1 MYTPKF
7 TITNKILQN
16 IGVIEACREVI
27 TNAPLIPAYEK
38 QFRDEAALS
47 VVHHGTHIEGNE
59 LSFTQAGEVLEG
71 KKVVAGERDIQE
83 VINYRN
89 VLKYLDKEIETK
101 EDKKGT
107 KGKQKEKISYNAE
120 YYTQYTEKQIL
131 KIHSIAME
139 KLVPDE
145 QRGKFRKVQVI
156 LRNAQ
161 TGEIVFRPP
170 PAPEV
175 PYLVDNFLKWL
186 NSKEGK
192 DLHPVF
198 RSAASHYFISS
209 VHPFTDGDGR
219 TARGFATLVLFAE
232 GYDIKRL
239 FSLEEYFDKNAFD
252 YYDALRKTDLTD
264 EKRFAERDLTFWL
277 EFFTK
282 ALSIELTKVKEKIR
296 RLSLDDK
303 IKAKLGGKQLALN
316 ERQMRIMENIESR
329 GQTTMKELKPLL
341 PMISE
346 DTILREIYSL
356 IKQKLI
362 KKKGSR
368 KAVRYV
374 LK

>member
-1 MYTPKF
+1 M
-7 TITNKILQN
+7 ID
-16 IGVIEACREVI
+16 
-27 TNAPLIPAYEK
+27 NAPLIPAYEK
-38 QFRDEAALS
+38 QFRDEVS
-47 VVHHGTHIEGNE
+47 VSIIHHGTHIEGNE
-59 LSFTQAGEVLEG
+59 LSFTQAEEVLEG

-83 VINYRN
+83 VINFRN
-89 VLKYLDKEIETK
+89 VLKYLEKEV
-101 EDKKGT
+101 EDQKTVKT
-107 KGKQKEKISYNAE
+107 AKEKPAYPD
-120 YYTQYTEKQIL
+120 YTEKQIL

-145 QRGKFRKVQVI
+145 QRGRFRKVQVI

-175 PYLVDNFLKWL
+175 PSLVSEFLKWL

-192 DLHPVF
+192 EIHPVF
-198 RSAASHYFISS
+198 RSAIAHYFISS

-219 TARGFATLVLFAE
+219 TARGFATLILFAE

-252 YYDALRKTDLTD
+252 YYDALRKTDLTN
-264 EKRFAERDLTFWL
+264 EKCFAERDLTFWL
-277 EFFTK
+277 EFFTQ
-282 ALSIELTKVKEKIR
+282 ALLIELSKAKEKIR

-303 IKAKLGGKQLALN
+303 IKTKLGGKQLALN
-316 ERQMRIMENIESR
+316 DRQVRIMEYIEGR
-329 GQTTMKELKPLL
+329 GTATMKELKPLL

-374 LK
+374 IR

>member
-1 MYTPKF
+1 MYSPKY

-27 TNAPLIPAYEK
+27 DNAPLIPAYEK
-38 QFRDEAALS
+38 QFRDEVS
-47 VVHHGTHIEGNE
+47 VSIVHHGTHIEGNE
-59 LSFTQAGEVLEG
+59 LSFTQAEEVLEG
-71 KKVVAGERDIQE
+71 KTIVAGERDIQE
-83 VINYRN
+83 VINFRN
-89 VLKYLDKEIETK
+89 VLKYLEKEIA
-101 EDKKGT
+101 DKKMVKT
-107 KGKQKEKISYNAE
+107 AKEKSAYPD
-120 YYTQYTEKQIL
+120 YTEKQIL
-131 KIHSIAME
+131 KIHSVAME

-145 QRGKFRKVQVI
+145 QRGHFRKVQVI

-161 TGEIVFRPP
+161 TGEVVFRPP

-175 PYLVDNFLKWL
+175 PSLVSEFLKWL

-192 DLHPVF
+192 EIHPVF
-198 RSAASHYFISS
+198 RSAIAHYFISS

-219 TARGFATLVLFAE
+219 TARGFATLILFAE

-252 YYDALRKTDLTD
+252 YYDALRKTDLTN
-264 EKRFAERDLTFWL
+264 EKRFAERDLTLWL
-277 EFFTK
+277 EFFTQ
-282 ALSIELTKVKEKIR
+282 ALSIELSRVKEKIR

-303 IKAKLGGKQLALN
+303 IKTKLGGKQLALN
-316 ERQMRIMENIESR
+316 DRQVRIMEYIESR
-329 GQTTMKELKPLL
+329 GTATMKELKPLL

>member
-1 MYTPKF
+1 VYTPKY

-27 TNAPLIPAYEK
+27 NNAPLIPAYEK
-38 QFRDEAALS
+38 QFRDEASLS
-47 VVHHGTHIEGNE
+47 TVHHGTHIEGNE
-59 LSFTQAGEVLEG
+59 LSFTQAEEVLKG

-83 VINYRN
+83 VINFRN
-89 VLKYLDKEIETK
+89 VLKYLDREREEISEEKKETK
-101 EDKKGT
+101 GRE
-107 KGKQKEKISYNAE
+107 KEKNI
-120 YYTQYTEKQIL
+120 YTEKQIL
-131 KIHSIAME
+131 KIHSVAME

-145 QRGKFRKVQVI
+145 QRGHFRKVQVI

-161 TGEIVFRPP
+161 TGEVVFRPP

-175 PYLVDNFLKWL
+175 PYLVDEFLKWL

-192 DLHPVF
+192 EIHPVF
-198 RSAASHYFISS
+198 RSAISHYFISS

-219 TARGFATLVLFAE
+219 TARGFATLILFAE
-232 GYDIKRL
+232 GYDIKKL

-277 EFFTK
+277 EFFTQ

-316 ERQMRIMENIESR
+316 ERQMRIMEYIESR

-346 DTILREIYSL
+346 DTILREIYAL

-368 KAVRYV
+368 KAVRYI

>member
-1 MYTPKF
+1 MYTPKY

-16 IGVIEACREVI
+16 IGTIEACREVI
-27 TNAPLIPAYEK
+27 NNAPLIPAYEK
-38 QFRDEAALS
+38 QFRDEASLS
-47 VVHHGTHIEGNE
+47 TVHHGTHIEGNE
-59 LSFTQAGEVLEG
+59 LSFTQTEEVLKG
-71 KKVVAGERDIQE
+71 KKIVAGERDIQE
-83 VINYRN
+83 VINFRN
-89 VLKYLDKEIETK
+89 VLRYLEKEIE
-101 EDKKGT
+101 DKKPV
-107 KGKQKEKISYNAE
+107 KGPKEKPIYPD
-120 YYTQYTEKQIL
+120 YTEKQIL
-131 KIHSIAME
+131 KIHSVAME

-145 QRGKFRKVQVI
+145 QRGHFRKVQVI

-161 TGEIVFRPP
+161 TGEVVFRPP

-175 PYLVDNFLKWL
+175 PYLVSEFLKWL

-192 DLHPVF
+192 EIHPVF
-198 RSAASHYFISS
+198 RSAISHYFISS

-219 TARGFATLVLFAE
+219 TARGFATLILFAE
-232 GYDIKRL
+232 GYDIKKL
-239 FSLEEYFDKNAFD
+239 FSIEEYFDKNAFD
-252 YYDALRKTDLTD
+252 YYDALRKTDLTN

-277 EFFTK
+277 EFFTQ

-303 IKAKLGGKQLALN
+303 IKTKLGGKQLALN
-316 ERQMRIMENIESR
+316 ERQMRIMEYIESR
-329 GQTTMKELKPLL
+329 GMATMKELKPML

-374 LK
+374 IR